1 MHERGYVLPD
11 DVKAVVPDVL
21 RHRII
26 LSYEAEAKG
35 MTADDVINEILNKVK
50 VP

>member
-1 MHERGYVLPD
+1 VNVAFE
-11 DVKAVVPDVL
+11 DVRRVAAAAL

-35 MTADDVINEILNKVK
+35 MTTDRLIGELLSA
-50 VP
+50 VPEGG